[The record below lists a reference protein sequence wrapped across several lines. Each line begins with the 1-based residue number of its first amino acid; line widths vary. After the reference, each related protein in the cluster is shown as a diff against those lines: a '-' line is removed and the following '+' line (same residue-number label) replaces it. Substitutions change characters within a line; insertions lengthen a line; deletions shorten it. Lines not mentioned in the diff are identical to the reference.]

1 MKDRLENWLHKEV
14 CKGNMTLQEA
24 QAAIKEDWTK
34 AYVKYGISKVGNK
47 GYIVKVVH

>member
-1 MKDRLENWLHKEV
+1 
-14 CKGNMTLQEA
+14 MTLQEA

-34 AYVKYGISKVGNK
+34 AYIKYGIRKVGNK